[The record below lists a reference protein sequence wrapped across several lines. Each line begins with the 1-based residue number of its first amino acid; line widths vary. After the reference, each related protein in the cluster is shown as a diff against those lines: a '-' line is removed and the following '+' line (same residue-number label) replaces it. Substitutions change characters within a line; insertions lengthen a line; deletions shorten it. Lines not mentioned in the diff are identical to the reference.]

1 MNNQTDKVKTAEKR
15 RRENNPDGYKP
26 VPVRNLSDKKAEFT
40 IGTQCEREL
49 TEFDI
54 HYQRQIDDLIRNCDE
69 DML

>member
-1 MNNQTDKVKTAEKR
+1 MNNPTDKVKTAEKL

-26 VPVRNLSDKKAEFT
+26 VPVRDPVDKKGSFT

-54 HYQRQIDDLIRNCDE
+54 HYQRQIDDLIRSCELDE
-69 DML
+69 Q